1 MSVRAV
7 LVALLATVAAL
18 VAVAPA
24 KAADPLPVTG
34 VDTRL
39 ALDPGAA
46 AALTSLGV
54 QVRPS
59 TSATVDE
66 AGRIV
71 FPVTGGELTP
81 ELQGRVTHSGGLFLR
96 KGRFGL
102 PINVQRFT
110 IDLTGGV
117 PKLNAE
123 LRYVG
128 LRFDLATLT
137 NISVA
142 PGEGGATVVTADVE
156 LTGFAA
162 SVLNLAFQT
171 KALGAGFKLGTA
183 TATVTLGAAS

>member
-1 MSVRAV
+1 MSVRS
-7 LVALLATVAAL
+7 LIAAL
-18 VAVAPA
+18 VAVAATFAVAVAPA
-24 KAADPLPVTG
+24 QAADPIPVTG

-39 ALDPGAA
+39 ALDPAA
-46 AALTSLGV
+46 GAALTSLGV

-66 AGRIV
+66 TGRIV
-71 FPVTGGELTP
+71 FPVTGGSLTP
-81 ELQGRVTHSGGLFLR
+81 ELQGNVTHSGGLFLR

-110 IDLTGGV
+110 IDLTGE
-117 PKLNAE
+117 PKLTAE

-128 LRFDLATLT
+128 LRFDLAKLT

-142 PGEGGATVVTADVE
+142 AGAGGATVVTADVE

>member
-1 MSVRAV
+1 MSVRSLIV
-7 LVALLATVAAL
+7 AL
-18 VAVAPA
+18 VAVAATFAVAVAPA
-24 KAADPLPVTG
+24 QAADPIPVTG

-39 ALDPGAA
+39 ALDPAA
-46 AALTSLGV
+46 GAALTSLGV

-66 AGRIV
+66 TGRIV
-71 FPVTGGELTP
+71 FPVTGGSLTP
-81 ELQGRVTHSGGLFLR
+81 ELQGNVTHSGGLFLR

-110 IDLTGGV
+110 IDLTGE
-117 PKLNAE
+117 PKLTAE

-128 LRFDLATLT
+128 LRFDLAKLT

-142 PGEGGATVVTADVE
+142 AGAGGATVVTADVE